1 MFKTQNFCH
10 VASNNRNNV
19 KAGLF
24 VYRTTDSLDTVTA
37 SGYFNERIID
47 INLHDLIIHEK
58 YDAAD
63 ATKVERNLLCVTE
76 KTLENIGTSVI
87 KSKWEG
93 DIEQYI
99 EDTFVKKDGS
109 SVMSAPLKFT
119 SGSMRGA
126 IGPYLNGLG
135 FWKMDS
141 EGNLTQIATMS
152 DTQFVPATDGAMSL
166 GSSTRKLNTV
176 FAGKINNGADLTVPS
191 PAQADT
197 IALKSQV
204 DDAANSGE
212 QLYTTGVWYAKM
224 YAATTVPTGSEY
236 EGRNYADFSQVDA
249 DNNPI
254 IVVYTYT
261 SGAWATTA
269 TITPPKNHNGYMTIT
284 SKIWDIAEQAGQQGG
299 LVLWAH
305 NQGTFTPYP
314 RIVSFDGANIT
325 NSTITTSTFQGSA
338 TLSGTS
344 TVAMPASPSATQIVN
359 KQYIDDH
366 ADPLKYTSNC
376 IIEIPQDINLTLSS
390 GTLTMKEGSKVYQ
403 PNGTTYTAS
412 SDESITAGSASD
424 GKYFVITGNAAFVN
438 IVRVDKS
445 CSGATDSLAGTP
457 NHLWYDTTNNI
468 IKEYFSSDDPVFGT
482 RAFPLAIITIS
493 GGIITSIDQ
502 VFNGFGYIGS
512 TVFALPGVKY
522 LRADGRN
529 SDGTLKSILS
539 EISSVKTVSA
549 SGTYSNLPII
559 LGATGMALLFRT
571 YDEKTNKIG
580 SGEALAI
587 AGKINVSSG
596 VITSFTTKTAF
607 HAVDYSDLD
616 NIDYVVASQMP
627 TAGNNYTW
635 YRKYKSGW
643 VEQGSSRSGKG
654 AVTLPIT
661 MADEYYSVMLT
672 VGTVSTLLSPHQ
684 YDLSAASKTTT
695 GFEVVSAS
703 SPSSDVFW
711 EVKGKA
717 A

>member
-212 QLYTTGVWYAKM
+212 QLYTTGVWYAKI

-249 DNNPI
+249 NNDTI
-254 IVVYTYT
+254 IVVYT
-261 SGAWATTA
+261 
-269 TITPPKNHNGYMTIT
+269 K
-284 SKIWDIAEQAGQQGG
+284 
-299 LVLWAH
+299 LV
-305 NQGTFTPYP
+305 
-314 RIVSFDGANIT
+314 
-325 NSTITTSTFQGSA
+325 
-338 TLSGTS
+338 
-344 TVAMPASPSATQIVN
+344 
-359 KQYIDDH
+359 
-366 ADPLKYTSNC
+366 
-376 IIEIPQDINLTLSS
+376 
-390 GTLTMKEGSKVYQ
+390 
-403 PNGTTYTAS
+403 
-412 SDESITAGSASD
+412 
-424 GKYFVITGNAAFVN
+424 
-438 IVRVDKS
+438 
-445 CSGATDSLAGTP
+445 
-457 NHLWYDTTNNI
+457 
-468 IKEYFSSDDPVFGT
+468 
-482 RAFPLAIITIS
+482 
-493 GGIITSIDQ
+493 
-502 VFNGFGYIGS
+502 
-512 TVFALPGVKY
+512 
-522 LRADGRN
+522 
-529 SDGTLKSILS
+529 
-539 EISSVKTVSA
+539 
-549 SGTYSNLPII
+549 
-559 LGATGMALLFRT
+559 
-571 YDEKTNKIG
+571 
-580 SGEALAI
+580 
-587 AGKINVSSG
+587 
-596 VITSFTTKTAF
+596 
-607 HAVDYSDLD
+607 
-616 NIDYVVASQMP
+616 
-627 TAGNNYTW
+627 
-635 YRKYKSGW
+635 
-643 VEQGSSRSGKG
+643 
-654 AVTLPIT
+654 
-661 MADEYYSVMLT
+661 
-672 VGTVSTLLSPHQ
+672 
-684 YDLSAASKTTT
+684 
-695 GFEVVSAS
+695 
-703 SPSSDVFW
+703 
-711 EVKGKA
+711 
-717 A
+717 